1 LKKLV
6 YIILFFIL
14 ALSLSITG
22 CFIKPSSPTITETGS
37 FPPAQGVLNLYSIDP
52 FTLDPA
58 VASEMSS
65 HEYIAQIFSGLL
77 QLGDNMEP
85 VPDIAA
91 SMPDISS
98 DGLTYTFHLR
108 KNVTFHNGK
117 SVTAADFKYSWE
129 RAASPATGSQ
139 TASNYLGD
147 IVGVK
152 EMLAGKATQISGVKV
167 TDEYTI
173 EVKINSPKSY
183 FLYKMTYPTSF
194 VVSKDNVSTG
204 ANWWN
209 KPVGTGPFK
218 FAQWTPNTSLT
229 LDRNESYYGEIA
241 KIKQV
246 KYQFYTGLP
255 MDLYETGAIDV
266 TSVSTPYIDEVL
278 DQSGPFYKDL
288 STSPELSFAYLGF
301 NCTRPPF
308 DDKNI
313 RQAFT
318 LAIDKDKIISI
329 LYKNMVQRADGILPP
344 GIPGY
349 NQNLTGL
356 TYDVSKAQ
364 ALIKSSKYGD
374 VSKLPTITLTTSG
387 YGGSVSSV
395 QDALVYQWKQ
405 NLGMDVQIRQLEP
418 ERFYY
423 NIQNEIDEIF
433 DIGGWIADYS
443 HPQDFIDILFHSNSE
458 NNYGGYSNSQVDNL
472 IDQANREL
480 DRTKSFSLYQ
490 QAEQLIVNDAA
501 CLPLTFGK
509 NYLLVKPYIKGYSI
523 NPLGIASLEKVTILS
538 H

>member
-1 LKKLV
+1 
-6 YIILFFIL
+6 
-14 ALSLSITG
+14 
-22 CFIKPSSPTITETGS
+22 
-37 FPPAQGVLNLYSIDP
+37 
-52 FTLDPA
+52 
-58 VASEMSS
+58 
-65 HEYIAQIFSGLL
+65 
-77 QLGDNMEP
+77 
-85 VPDIAA
+85 
-91 SMPDISS
+91 
-98 DGLTYTFHLR
+98 
-108 KNVTFHNGK
+108 
-117 SVTAADFKYSWE
+117 
-129 RAASPATGSQ
+129 
-139 TASNYLGD
+139 
-147 IVGVK
+147 
-152 EMLAGKATQISGVKV
+152 
-167 TDEYTI
+167 
-173 EVKINSPKSY
+173 
-183 FLYKMTYPTSF
+183 
-194 VVSKDNVSTG
+194 
-204 ANWWN
+204 
-209 KPVGTGPFK
+209 
-218 FAQWTPNTSLT
+218 
-229 LDRNESYYGEIA
+229 
-241 KIKQV
+241 
-246 KYQFYTGLP
+246 
-255 MDLYETGAIDV
+255 
-266 TSVSTPYIDEVL
+266 
-278 DQSGPFYKDL
+278 
-288 STSPELSFAYLGF
+288 
-301 NCTRPPF
+301 
-308 DDKNI
+308 
-313 RQAFT
+313 
-318 LAIDKDKIISI
+318 
-329 LYKNMVQRADGILPP
+329 MVQKADGILPP

-349 NQNLTGL
+349 NQNLIGL

-405 NLGMDVQIRQLEP
+405 NLGVDVQIRQLEP